1 MKKNYTAP
9 EAEILCFRPVEE
21 LANNLITMD
30 DLLENK
36 DGKVGLQTGVTGTT
50 TSEINIKIWW

>member
-21 LANNLITMD
+21 IAGDITMD
-30 DLLENK
+30 NLLDGTGYGGPK
-36 DGKVGLQTGVTGTT
+36 DGVTGTT
-50 TSEINIKIWW
+50 TSEINITLWW